1 MSAFVYKWK
10 ETFVYLKVI
19 LLCRLS
25 IFNIFWDSFWSA
37 DSLRVSPFF
46 IGVTK
51 DVPFP
56 RVLEIRVIPKI
67 LIIGLVI
74 RISDERVGNF
84 SNLIRIYSL
93 KLLIFVFFLFTIR
106 PLLATFELTRRPEYI
121 KKRSHL
127 KPPFVVAG
135 FLIMCFS
142 IRTNNI

>member
-1 MSAFVYKWK
+1 M
-10 ETFVYLKVI
+10 YLKVI

-93 KLLIFVFFLFTIR
+93 KLLIFVFFYLRFALCWLHLN
-106 PLLATFELTRRPEYI
+106 LLGDPNTL
-121 KKRSHL
+121 KKGR
-127 KPPFVVAG
+127 
-135 FLIMCFS
+135 I
-142 IRTNNI
+142 